1 MNQLPF
7 QTRRQALYKVMK
19 EGDMLV
25 FFAGTAVHRSA
36 DAHYPFSV
44 NRNFY
49 YLTGIDAKDARLVA
63 IKTKREIRETL
74 YIARPDPEREK
85 WDGYMLTADQAKDT
99 SGVERIQFLDQW
111 SRDETE
117 WLVHDHVKTVLLDLE
132 PLHSSYVHSDAHH
145 YAKEMSAKHPYL
157 RMDTIHEQLW
167 RMRMI
172 KDETEIAAMRKAIEI
187 THEGLSQMLA
197 GFRPGEHEYAFQARF
212 DYALR
217 LQGARENA
225 FESIVAGGARATVL
239 HYIENQAAVQDGELV
254 LFDLGAAYRH
264 YCADISRTFPV
275 SGEFSERQRQVY
287 DVVCQALEETTAKI
301 KPGVSFT
308 ELNDC
313 AKTIL
318 ADGLMRIGVM
328 ATSEQLSQYYYH
340 SVGHYLGLDTHD
352 VGDRKETLLEPGM
365 VITVEPGLYI
375 AEWDI
380 GIRLEDDVLV
390 TEDGHDVLSKAIP
403 RRADDVLEWMKNMR

>member
-1 MNQLPF
+1 MKQMPF
-7 QTRRQALYKVMK
+7 QSRRKVLYQTMR
-19 EGDMLV
+19 EGDLLV
-25 FFAGTAVHRSA
+25 LFAGAAVHRSA

-63 IKTKREIRETL
+63 VKTGQEIRETL

-85 WDGYMLTADQAKDT
+85 WDGYMLTAEQAKDG
-99 SGVERIQFLDQW
+99 SGMERVHFLDQW
-111 SRDETE
+111 SAAEAE
-117 WLVHDHVKTVLLDLE
+117 WLIHDHVKTILLDLE
-132 PLHSSYVHSDAHH
+132 PLHPAHVHTDARH
-145 YAKEMSAKHPYL
+145 YANEMVAKHPYL
-157 RMDTIHEQLW
+157 RVDTIHDQLW
-167 RMRMI
+167 KLRTV
-172 KDETEIAAMRKAIEI
+172 KDEVEIDALRQAIAI
-187 THEGLSQMLA
+187 THEGLSHMLA
-197 GFRPGEHEYAFQARF
+197 GFKPGAREYALQARF

-239 HYIENQAAVQDGELV
+239 HYIENQAVVQEGELV
-254 LFDLGAAYRH
+254 LFDLGAAYQH

-275 SGEFSERQRQVY
+275 SGVFSERQRQVY
-287 DVVCQALEETTAKI
+287 DVVCQALEETTAMI

-308 ELNDC
+308 ELNEC

-328 ATSEQLSQYYYH
+328 TSPEQLPTYYYH
-340 SVGHYLGLDTHD
+340 SVGHFLGLDTHD
-352 VGDRKETLLEPGM
+352 VGDRKGTLLEPGM

-390 TEDGHDVLSKAIP
+390 TGDGHDVLSMAIP
-403 RRADDVLEWMKNMR
+403 RRADDVLEWMKNVR